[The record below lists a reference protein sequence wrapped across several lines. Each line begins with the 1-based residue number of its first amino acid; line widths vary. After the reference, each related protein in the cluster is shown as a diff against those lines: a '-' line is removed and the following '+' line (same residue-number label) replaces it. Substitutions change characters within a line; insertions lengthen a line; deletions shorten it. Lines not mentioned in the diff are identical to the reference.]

1 MSKPKIFSLKSVSVD
16 KVNFF
21 LKKQFEP
28 LKARFLIKHGEWLH
42 KGNGN
47 RFVLVLND
55 EIIGYSGIIPTQVY
69 INGVTKPAL
78 WWIDLII
85 SREFRKVGYQTIF
98 DEFITKRPETK
109 LGFPNKIAASIH
121 AKHGWKIYNKIK
133 VFKFPLKPNHI
144 PELNKYGSFF
154 PKLIYLI
161 ISFKLRRVINVKSKL
176 IEKHNTPEFEQL
188 INLHHQTKKKYFTTF
203 KDEEFFK
210 WRYLNSPFKKD
221 YVFYILKKEERIHL
235 TMIVRK
241 IQKENGLNIRIVD
254 FFGYLDDNDAILELL
269 NKLISDSIKLGAI
282 QITVF
287 ENDPNIKRLLFRNGF
302 ILFKKVRFCSFSK
315 SHALNENTKIRWSIS
330 DSDNDFLD

>member
-1 MSKPKIFSLKSVSVD
+1 MGNQFVIKPRSKKSTSGQQ
-16 KVNFF
+16 KYWTST
-21 LKKQFEP
+21 KKQFEP

-69 INGVTKPAL
+69 INGVTKPAI

-133 VFKFPLKPNHI
+133 VFKFPLKQNHI

-161 ISFKLRRVINVKSKL
+161 ISFKLRRVIN
-176 IEKHNTPEFEQL
+176 
-188 INLHHQTKKKYFTTF
+188 
-203 KDEEFFK
+203 
-210 WRYLNSPFKKD
+210 
-221 YVFYILKKEERIHL
+221 
-235 TMIVRK
+235 
-241 IQKENGLNIRIVD
+241 G
-254 FFGYLDDNDAILELL
+254 
-269 NKLISDSIKLGAI
+269 SIK
-282 QITVF
+282 
-287 ENDPNIKRLLFRNGF
+287 GF
-302 ILFKKVRFCSFSK
+302 SGFFV
-315 SHALNENTKIRWSIS
+315 
-330 DSDNDFLD
+330 